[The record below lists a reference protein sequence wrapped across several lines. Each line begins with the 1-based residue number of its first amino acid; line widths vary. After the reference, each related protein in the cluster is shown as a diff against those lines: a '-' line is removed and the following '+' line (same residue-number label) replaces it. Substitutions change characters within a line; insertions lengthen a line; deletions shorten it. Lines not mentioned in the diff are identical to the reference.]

1 LIAPGELRAESFAR
15 YPPQARSFA
24 VANLPVLQRMP
35 LILIALV
42 LRQAIQYD
50 WCFPREREQLSRQLD
65 LLGRMDAAS
74 FDALMAPFSVIQLS
88 AELRG
93 LDWVREPQQFS
104 ERLTAYLW
112 SQHQIDRYH
121 EAAQGYQQYLQKTLA
136 EKTVA
141 TPRWT
146 IVTVGQGIPQTELPL
161 FRRLLPHGTLFTNVD
176 PSDGLEVL
184 LTEIRS
190 RAQQYPLE
198 YGHWYI
204 EGGEPHAGSK
214 GVQGLTVM
222 SYARLVPAAKREF
235 ALLNQF
241 TNRAAGGG
249 KVGVEAVSSYIA
261 GLNPDDLGLKG
272 TSADDVL
279 RHFEVNVLTQG
290 AGCQI
295 YSTTFV
301 QWAARECLH
310 RAQPLTLFARFAT
323 RQRSA
328 PMEQLLARDPLQ
340 QPQDP
345 EGSLTDADMG
355 AYYTWI
361 NQSRLAGADQSRFL
375 VWFEGHGVVCAVS
388 PTLAQGTTSTA
399 SATMRQVLDWMR

>member
-1 LIAPGELRAESFAR
+1 LIAPAELRAESFVR

-35 LILIALV
+35 LILIALI

-50 WCFPREREQLSRQLD
+50 WCFPAERGQLSRQLD
-65 LLGRMDAAS
+65 LMGRMDVAL
-74 FDALMAPFSVIQLS
+74 FDALMAPFSAIQLS
-88 AELRG
+88 SELRA
-93 LDWVREPQQFS
+93 LDWVNQPQHFS
-104 ERLTAYLW
+104 EQLTAYLW

-121 EAAQGYQQYLQKTLA
+121 EAAEGYQQSLQKTLA
-136 EKTVA
+136 EKPVV

-146 IVTVGQGIPQTELPL
+146 LVTVGQGAPKTELPM
-161 FRRLLPHGTLFTNVD
+161 FRRLLPHATLFTNVD
-176 PSDGLEVL
+176 PAGGLEVL
-184 LTEIRS
+184 LAEIGS
-190 RAQQYPLE
+190 RARQYSLE

-204 EGGEPHAGSK
+204 EGGEPHADSN
-214 GVQGLTVM
+214 GVPGLTVM
-222 SYARLVPAAKREF
+222 SYASLVPATKREF
-235 ALLNQF
+235 TLLNQF
-241 TNRAAGGG
+241 ANRTDGGG
-249 KVGVEAVSSYIA
+249 KVGVEAVSSYVA

-272 TSADDVL
+272 TSADEVL

-301 QWAARECLH
+301 QWASRECLH

-323 RQRSA
+323 RQKSA

-361 NQSRLAGADQSRFL
+361 NQSRLAGAEQSRFL
-375 VWFEGHGVVCAVS
+375 VWFEGHSVVCAVS
-388 PTLAQGTTSTA
+388 PTLPRGTTSMA
-399 SATMRQVLDWMR
+399 SANMQQVLEWMR